1 MPEIISKNGA
11 RVEVAGRVRDS
22 ITYRSEV
29 MMDIVSN
36 KPGFLIRWGNFFF
49 LLILTLLGVA
59 CWFIR
64 YPDTI
69 AASAK
74 LTSINAPK
82 PVVTLIGGKLVKLF
96 ISENQLVRKG
106 QVIGY
111 VESTASHDE
120 ILQLYV
126 TLDSIQML
134 LDADS
139 ATQVRKYFSGNPN
152 NLFGELQLSYQA
164 YSQAFL
170 LYNNFLADGF
180 YEKKREMLVRDKM
193 NLQRSLINLKEQQKL
208 QEQDLALA
216 QKTFDANQLLKK
228 DNVISDFDYRIEQS
242 KLINKKLSLPQIR
255 SAIIAN
261 ESQQAEKE
269 KEMMELENTM
279 NQQKL
284 IFQQALNTFRSQVE
298 EWKKRFILEAPI
310 AGKVAFASFIQENQ
324 QLPANQTICYINPE
338 NSHYFAEIVIPQ
350 ANFGKVAVGQDVLL
364 RFESYPFQ
372 EFGSVMG
379 KIDFISNIPDEK
391 GYQAKVTLTN
401 GLITTYYKQVHYR
414 DGLLAN
420 AEIVTRDMR
429 LLERF
434 YYNFVRQIK
443 R

>member
-11 RVEVAGRVRDS
+11 HEEVADRVRDS
-22 ITYRSEV
+22 ITHRSEV
-29 MMDIVSN
+29 MMDIVSH

-82 PVVTLIGGKLVKLF
+82 PVVTLTGGKLVKLF
-96 ISENQLVRKG
+96 ISEAQLISKG
-106 QVIGY
+106 QIIGY
-111 VESTASHDE
+111 IESTASHDE
-120 ILQLYV
+120 ILQLRL

-139 ATQVRKYFSGNPN
+139 ASQVRKYFSGNL

-164 YSQAFL
+164 YSHAFL

-180 YEKKREMLVRDKM
+180 YQKKKRMLVKDKM
-193 NLQRSLINLKEQQKL
+193 NLEKLLTNLQEQKKL
-208 QEQDLALA
+208 QELDLALA
-216 QKTFDANQLLKK
+216 QKTFDSNQLLKK
-228 DNVISDFDYRIEQS
+228 NNVISDFDYRIEQS
-242 KLINKKLSLPQIR
+242 KLINKKLTLPQIR
-255 SAIIAN
+255 SALLAN
-261 ESQQAEKE
+261 ESHQADKE
-269 KEMMELENTM
+269 KELMELENTM

-284 IFQQALNTFRSQVE
+284 IFQQALNTFRTQVE
-298 EWKKRFILEAPI
+298 EWKKRYVLEAPMN
-310 AGKVAFASFIQENQ
+310 GKVAFASFIQENQ
-324 QLPANQTICYINPE
+324 QLLANQTICYINPE
-338 NSHYFAEIVIPQ
+338 NSHYYAEIVIPQ

-372 EFGSVMG
+372 EFGSVIG
-379 KIDFISNIPDEK
+379 KIEFISNIPGEK
-391 GYQAKVTLTN
+391 GYQAKVTLTK
-401 GLITTYYKQVHYR
+401 GLLTTYKKQVQYR

-434 YYNFVRQIK
+434 YYNFIRQIK
-443 R
+443 K

>member
-11 RVEVAGRVRDS
+11 HVEIADRVRDS
-22 ITYRSEV
+22 ITHRSEV

-36 KPGFLIRWGNFFF
+36 KPGFLIRWGNLFF
-49 LLILTLLGVA
+49 LLILTFLGVA

-82 PVVTLIGGKLVKLF
+82 PVVTLVGGKLVKLF
-96 ISENQLVRKG
+96 ISENQLVHKR
-106 QVIGY
+106 QIIGY
-111 VESTASHDE
+111 VESTARHDE
-120 ILQLYV
+120 ILRILV
-126 TLDSIQML
+126 TVDSIQML

-139 ATQVRKYFSGNPN
+139 ASWVRKYFSSNHS
-152 NLFGELQLSYQA
+152 LFGELQLSYQA

-180 YEKKREMLVRDKM
+180 YEKKRGMLAKDKT
-193 NLQRSLINLKEQQKL
+193 NLEKLLTNLKEQQKL

-255 SAIIAN
+255 SSIIAN
-261 ESQQAEKE
+261 ESQQADKE

-298 EWKKRFILEAPI
+298 EWKKRYIMEAPI

-324 QLPANQTICYINPE
+324 QLSANQTICYINPE
-338 NSHYFAEIVIPQ
+338 NSQYFAEIVIPQ
-350 ANFGKVAVGQDVLL
+350 ANFGKVSVGQAVLL

-379 KIDFISNIPDEK
+379 KIEFISHIPSEK
-391 GYQAKVTLTN
+391 GYQAKVILTN
-401 GLITTYYKQVHYR
+401 GLVTTYKKQVQYR

-443 R
+443 K